1 MKRRW
6 QGWIISM
13 VFALVL
19 TLVTPVTTYA
29 VSGSELHN
37 PKRNEETHETG
48 GTHKTDFSYVYFG
61 MYPQREIK
69 GSEITD
75 AIRNAKYDEYGD
87 AVVNGRK
94 YRRLTFEMMSR
105 YGTINQRAPEY
116 VWTPY
121 SDNGYRYFLYEPI
134 RWKVLNCDDGV
145 AFLFADLVLDTQ
157 AYNCENSPVDWKDCT
172 IREWLNSDG
181 CITNGSSAA
190 YKYRTKGFYG
200 TAFDNVEKSRIVE
213 TTTKSCDNPTY
224 PDENFVSVST
234 KDKVFLLSFEE
245 ITSEKYGFCK
255 SYYPHLSKPEDRY
268 QCDAMAIPDPES
280 EYPIALYGT
289 NLGQLASSWLRTEG
303 KYPHQATFLDLV
315 SYYRDSSINM
325 QGMAV
330 SFSLIGVAPAINVS
344 YSLSDCIKVNFVTNG
359 AGTVDSEIL
368 LGSGYAKE
376 PDRLQRNNYYFT
388 GWYTDAACTQKYNF
402 NSKVTKDLTLYAGWK
417 PYVAVTF
424 HTNGGSTVKT
434 QSIVQ
439 GTKLSEPAKPTK
451 EDYVFTGWYTDAACT
466 KLYNFNQTVDT
477 NVTLY
482 AGWKVRDL
490 NLNEKISYEGGSY
503 QVTDPSTKS
512 VEYRGPGKSTVTTV
526 TIPEK
531 VTFKGV
537 SYNVTAIQKNA
548 FKNCQKLKKI
558 TIPKG
563 VTSIGSN
570 AFYGC
575 KKLTTVT
582 FKGVSVK
589 TIGAGAFRN
598 CASLKKITIPKGV
611 TSIGSNA
618 FYGCKKLTTVT
629 FKGVSVKT
637 IGAGAFRNCA
647 SLKKIT
653 IPKGVTSIGKDAF
666 RNCKKL
672 NKITIKSTTLKK
684 IGSKA
689 FTNINKKAK
698 FIVPK
703 KKLKPYKK
711 LLKKT
716 TGYKSSMRIKK

>member
-1 MKRRW
+1 MKRR
-6 QGWIISM
+6 QQDWIISM
-13 VFALVL
+13 VFVLVL

-29 VSGSELHN
+29 VSGLELHN
-37 PKRNEETHETG
+37 PKRNEETHKAG
-48 GTHKTDFSYVYFG
+48 GTHETDFSYVYFG

-75 AIRNAKYDEYGD
+75 AIRNANYDKYGD

-94 YRRLTFEMMSR
+94 YRRLTYEMMST
-105 YGTINQRAPEY
+105 YGTINEKPAEY

-134 RWKVLNCDDGV
+134 RWKVLNCDDGT
-145 AFLFADLVLDTQ
+145 AFLFADLILDTQ
-157 AYNCENSPVDWKDCT
+157 AYNCRNSPVDWKDCT

-181 CITNGSSAA
+181 CITNSSGAA
-190 YKYRTKGFYG
+190 YEYKTKGFYG
-200 TAFDNVEKSRIVE
+200 TAFDSAEKSRIVE

-224 PDENFVSVST
+224 PSDNFVSVST
-234 KDKVFLLSFEE
+234 KDKVFLLSFDE
-245 ITSEKYGFCK
+245 ITSEEYGFCK
-255 SYYPHLSKPEDRY
+255 NYYPHVTEGERY
-268 QCDAMAIPDPES
+268 QCEEWAIPAS
-280 EYPIALYGT
+280 EYTVALEKIDQVVY
-289 NLGQLASSWLRTEG
+289 WLRTAG
-303 KYPHQATFLDLV
+303 RSPHKATYVDLV
-315 SYYRDSSINM
+315 SFHWDSSIYVK
-325 QGMAV
+325 GIGV
-330 SFSLIGVAPAINVS
+330 SFALTGVTPAINTS

-376 PDRLQRNNYYFT
+376 PDRLQKKNYYFT

-417 PYVAVTF
+417 PYVTVTF
-424 HTNGGSTVKT
+424 NTNGGSTVKT

-439 GTKLSEPAKPTK
+439 GTKLSKPAEPTK

-466 KLYNFNQTVDT
+466 KLYNFNQTVNT

-490 NLNEKISYEGGSY
+490 KLNERVSYKGGSY
-503 QVTDPSTKS
+503 QVTDPSAKS
-512 VEYRGPGKSTVTTV
+512 VAYRGPGKSTVTTV

-537 SYNVTAIQKNA
+537 SYNVTAIRKNA
-548 FKNCQKLKKI
+548 FKNCKKLKKV
-558 TIPKG
+558 TIGKNIK
-563 VTSIGSN
+563 TIGSN

-582 FKGVSVK
+582 FKGGVVK

-598 CASLKKITIPKGV
+598 CT
-611 TSIGSNA
+611 
-618 FYGCKKLTTVT
+618 
-629 FKGVSVKT
+629 
-637 IGAGAFRNCA
+637 

-711 LLKKT
+711 LLKKK
-716 TGYKSSMRIKK
+716 TGYKSSMKIKK

>member
-1 MKRRW
+1 
-6 QGWIISM
+6 M
-13 VFALVL
+13 VFVLVL
-19 TLVTPVTTYA
+19 TMVAPVTTYA

-37 PKRNEETHETG
+37 PKRNEETHEMKG
-48 GTHKTDFSYVYFG
+48 AHETDFSYVYFG

-75 AIRNAKYDEYGD
+75 AIRNATYDEYGD

-145 AFLFADLVLDTQ
+145 TFLSADLILDTQ
-157 AYNCENSPVDWKDCT
+157 AYNCENSPVDWEACT
-172 IREWLNSDG
+172 IRKWLNSDG
-181 CITNGSSAA
+181 YITNDSGAA

-213 TTTKSCDNPTY
+213 TTTKSCDNPNY
-224 PDENFVSVST
+224 PNENFASVST
-234 KDKVFLLSFEE
+234 KDKVFLLSFDE
-245 ITSEKYGFCK
+245 ITNEKYGFCK
-255 SYYPHLSKPEDRY
+255 NYYPSAAEERY
-268 QCDAMAIPDPES
+268 QCEAMAIPDPES
-280 EYPIALYGT
+280 EYPRALYGS
-289 NLGQLASSWLRTEG
+289 NLGQLGSYWLRTEG
-303 KYPHQATFLDLV
+303 RYPHEAIFVSLT
-315 SYYRDSSINM
+315 SYYWDSSIYM
-325 QGMAV
+325 QGMGV
-330 SFSLIGVAPAINVS
+330 SFALMGVAPAISAS

-359 AGTVDSEIL
+359 AGTVESEIL
-368 LGSGYAKE
+368 LGSGYVKE
-376 PDRLQRNNYYFT
+376 PDKLQKNNYYFT

-424 HTNGGSTVKT
+424 HTNGGSAVKT

-439 GTKLSEPAKPTK
+439 GTKLSRPEEPVKK
-451 EDYVFTGWYTDAACT
+451 DYVFTGWYTDAACT
-466 KLYNFNQTVDT
+466 KLYDFNQTVNT

-490 NLNEKISYEGGSY
+490 KLNEKISDKGGSY
-503 QVTDPSTKS
+503 QVTDPLAKS
-512 VEYRGPGKSTVTTV
+512 VEYCGPGKSTVTTV

-537 SYNVTAIQKNA
+537 SYNVTAIRKNV
-548 FKNCQKLKKI
+548 FKNCKKLKKI
-558 TIPKG
+558 TIGKNIK
-563 VTSIGSN
+563 TIGSN

-575 KKLTTVT
+575 QKLTTVT

-598 CASLKKITIPKGV
+598 CTSLK
-611 TSIGSNA
+611 
-618 FYGCKKLTTVT
+618 
-629 FKGVSVKT
+629 
-637 IGAGAFRNCA
+637 R
-647 SLKKIT
+647 IT
-653 IPKGVTSIGKDAF
+653 IPKGVTSIGKNAF

-684 IGSKA
+684 VGAKA
-689 FTNINKKAK
+689 FANINKKAK

-716 TGYKSSMRIKK
+716 TGYKSSMQIKK

>member
-1 MKRRW
+1 MKTR
-6 QGWIISM
+6 QQSWIISM
-13 VFALVL
+13 AFILIL
-19 TLVTPVTTYA
+19 TLVASVTTYA

-37 PKRNEETHETG
+37 PERNKATHMSILTHE
-48 GTHKTDFSYVYFG
+48 TDFSYVYFG
-61 MYPQREIK
+61 MYPQKEIK
-69 GSEITD
+69 GNEITD
-75 AIRNAKYDEYGD
+75 AIRNATYDKYGD

-94 YRRLTFEMMSR
+94 YRRLTFEMMST
-105 YGTINQRAPEY
+105 YGTINQGGTENN
-116 VWTPY
+116 WMPY

-157 AYNCENSPVDWKDCT
+157 AYNCENSSVDWKDCT

-190 YKYRTKGFYG
+190 YRYKTKGFYG

-213 TTTKSCDNPTY
+213 TTTKSCDNPNY
-224 PDENFVSVST
+224 PNENFASVST
-234 KDKVFLLSFEE
+234 KDRVFLLSFDE

-255 SYYPHLSKPEDRY
+255 DHPLGTHPENLY
-268 QCDAMAIPDPES
+268 LCNQMAIPES
-280 EYPIALYGT
+280 EYTQALVPIPSVGT
-289 NLGQLASSWLRTEG
+289 YWLRTKG
-303 KYPHQATFLDLV
+303 QYSHRAAYVDLV
-315 SYYRDSSINM
+315 SRYRANIGSVNVD
-325 QGMAV
+325 GMGV
-330 SFSLIGVAPAINVS
+330 SFAIMGVAPAISIS
-344 YSLSDCIKVNFVTNG
+344 YSLSDCIKVDFITNG

-376 PDRLQRNNYYFT
+376 PDRLQKNNYYFT

-466 KLYNFNQTVDT
+466 KLYDFDQTVNT

-490 NLNEKISYEGGSY
+490 KLNERISYKGGSY

-512 VEYRGPGKSTVTTV
+512 VEYRSPGKSTVTTV

-548 FKNCQKLKKI
+548 FKNCKKLKKV
-558 TIPKG
+558 TIGKNIK
-563 VTSIGSN
+563 TIGSN

-582 FKGVSVK
+582 FKGGAVK
-589 TIGAGAFRN
+589 TIDAGAFRN
-598 CASLKKITIPKGV
+598 CT
-611 TSIGSNA
+611 
-618 FYGCKKLTTVT
+618 
-629 FKGVSVKT
+629 
-637 IGAGAFRNCA
+637 

-711 LLKKT
+711 LLKKK
-716 TGYKSSMRIKK
+716 TGYKSSMKIKK